1 MRSGRRLGRAGVL
14 DQARR
19 RDALAQR
26 GEQIS
31 AETAKEMKQQ
41 LELFKQRL
49 EQFAIAHKKE
59 IQQDPSFRAKF
70 HTMCASIGVD
80 PLTSRKGVWAELL
93 GVGDYYYELGVRI
106 IEVCLATRSM
116 NGGIISLTEVVDTLR
131 KKRITYTEQISR
143 DDVERAVQKLGSL
156 GSGFRIV
163 QTGEERMVQSVP
175 KELNPDHT
183 KALSVCGDKGH
194 LTRRELQTATKWNA
208 QRVDTTLRFLL
219 DNEFAWVDRQAQE
232 ETFWIVGMMVG
243 AATQT

>member
-14 DQARR
+14 EQARR
-19 RDALAQR
+19 REAMAQR
-26 GEQIS
+26 GQQIS
-31 AETAKEMKQQ
+31 AETARQMKQQ
-41 LELFKQRL
+41 LELFKQNL

-59 IQQDPSFRAKF
+59 IQKDPAFRAKF

-93 GVGDYYYELGVRI
+93 GVGDYYYELGVRV

-116 NGGIISLTEVVDTLR
+116 NGGIISLTEVVDSLK

-143 DDVERAVQKLGSL
+143 DDVERAVGKLAAL

-163 QTGEERMVQSVP
+163 QIGDERMVQSVP
-175 KELNPDHT
+175 KELSPDHT
-183 KALSVCGDKGH
+183 KALSVCGDKGF
-194 LTRRELQTATKWNA
+194 LTHRELKESTGWDFERTQVTIN
-208 QRVDTTLRFLL
+208 FLL
-219 DNEFAWVDRQAQE
+219 ENEFAWVDRQAPE

-243 AATQT
+243 GADQS